1 MATSIACEPSPA
13 ARSLKR
19 FRVMGEWAPTP
30 VNGDFAGE
38 RFLVCMADSVEAD
51 SEIAYIVL
59 REYYRDVLDIGYIWL
74 DEFIPTSKG
83 GLVGYW
89 RACGD
94 KYTFGGGNRCP
105 LRRAK
110 ASVSASIQHYIH
122 RQVNANRPTASP
134 PTKIALPSASPA
146 PISPPKVECN

>member
-13 ARSLKR
+13 AHSLKR
-19 FRVMGEWAPTP
+19 FRVMGEWLATP
-30 VNGDFAGE
+30 ANGDFAGE
-38 RFLVCMADSVEAD
+38 RFLVCMADTVEGA
-51 SEIAYIVL
+51 SEIAYIAL
-59 REYYRDVLDIGYIWL
+59 RDRYREVLDINYIWL
-74 DEFIPTSKG
+74 DEFIPTSKS

-94 KYTFGGGNRCP
+94 KYKFGGGYRCP

-110 ASVSASIQHYIH
+110 ASVSASIQHYLH

-134 PTKIALPSASPA
+134 PATIALPSASPA
-146 PISPPKVECN
+146 PIAPPKVECN